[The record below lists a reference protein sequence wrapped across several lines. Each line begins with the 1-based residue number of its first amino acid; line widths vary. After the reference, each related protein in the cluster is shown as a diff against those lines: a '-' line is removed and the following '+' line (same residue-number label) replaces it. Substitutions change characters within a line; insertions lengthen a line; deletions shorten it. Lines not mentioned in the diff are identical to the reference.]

1 MTVLAVGKKAPDF
14 TLPAM
19 DGKAFSLR
27 EALNRGPVVAAFFKI
42 SCPVCQYAFPFIE
55 RIYKAYDAKNVTI
68 VGISQNKQKDTAA
81 FTKEYGM
88 TFPVLL
94 DDTDS
99 YPVSNAYGLTNVP
112 TIFWIDTDGTIEISS
127 VGWVQ
132 QEIEEINQK
141 VAQAGQSGLQPV
153 FLPGESIPAYRPG

>member
-1 MTVLAVGKKAPDF
+1 MPALAVGKKAPDF

-19 DGKAFSLR
+19 DGKSFSLR
-27 EALNRGPVVAAFFKI
+27 EALTRGPVVAAFFKI
-42 SCPVCQYAFPFIE
+42 SCPVCQFAFPFLE
-55 RIYKAYDAKNVTI
+55 RIYKAYGKNVTI
-68 VGISQNKQKDTAA
+68 VGVSQNTQKDTTA
-81 FTKEYGM
+81 FIKEYGV

-112 TIFWIDTDGTIEISS
+112 TIFWVDPDGTIEISS
-127 VGWVQ
+127 VAWVR

-141 VAQAGQSGLQPV
+141 AAQAGQSGLQRV
-153 FLPGESIPAYRPG
+153 FLADESVPAYRPG